1 MWVQHWSDIG
11 FLTHSWFKNLFLES
25 FKRVFEGEI
34 ETVILPGAKGAFQ
47 VLKYHAPI
55 VSALGKGK
63 LIIRTSE
70 SEEELVY
77 EVEGGVAEVLNDRLS
92 VLVEALKS

>member
-1 MWVQHWSDIG
+1 MY
-11 FLTHSWFKNLFLES
+11 LEVITPD
-25 FKRVFEGEI
+25 KRVFEGEI

-47 VLKYHAPI
+47 VLKHHAPI